1 MRQYVSG
8 KFCVVMHVHWYARAL
23 LRVRAS
29 MHVLIQMGLRMTWAK
44 TE

>member
-8 KFCVVMHVHWYARAL
+8 ILCVVMHVHWYARGV

-29 MHVLIQMGLRMTWAK
+29 VHVLIQMGLRMTK